1 MLVKLKDIAT
11 YINGK
16 AFKPSEWVETGL
28 PIIRIQNL
36 NNPSKEYNYFDKE
49 VHEKYIVENGDILI
63 SWSATLDIF
72 EWKREKALLNQH
84 IFKVVFDKEIEIDKS
99 YFKLAISSVL
109 HTMEKYTHGSTM
121 KHIVKK
127 DFENIKIPLPPLK
140 KQKTIAKTLDKAKEL
155 IELRKESIVKLDEL
169 SRSVFVDMFG
179 DPMENPMD
187 WKKDKADNY
196 IELLTGYPFKSKDYS
211 QNKNDIK
218 LCGGLIITP
227 IGIEWDKANLWNKND
242 TSHLEKYWLEVDD
255 IVMAMDRPWISTG
268 FKIYQIKKQDIGT
281 LLVQRTA
288 RIRSNILNLKFLYF
302 LYKEPYFEL
311 QARVTETTIP
321 HISPKDIRNYDI
333 IIPPIDLQQKFAKTI
348 QKIEAQKSLYEE
360 ELKKLEYNFE
370 ALLNESFS

>member
-179 DPMENPMD
+179 DPLENEMG
-187 WKKDKADNY
+187 WGTDKLDSFG
-196 IELLTGYPFKSKDYS
+196 EWRGGGTPSRKEKDYFNGDIPWITTVS
-211 QNKNDIK
+211 LGKLLYIDSKNAIEFINEK
-218 LCGGLIITP
+218 AIEKSATKIIP
-227 IGIEWDKANLWNKND
+227 IGSVIIGTRVGVGKVSINKEELCTNQDIISLVNLKEFVNN
-242 TSHLEKYWLEVDD
+242 
-255 IVMAMDRPWISTG
+255 
-268 FKIYQIKKQDIGT
+268 IYVCHIIKHIKK
-281 LLVQRTA
+281 LLISEQRGATIQGITA
-288 RIRSNILNLKFLYF
+288 TYLRSVSLPVPPLN
-302 LYKEPYFEL
+302 
-311 QARVTETTIP
+311 
-321 HISPKDIRNYDI
+321 
-333 IIPPIDLQQKFAKTI
+333 LQQKFAKII
-348 QKIEAQKSLYEE
+348 QKIEAQKALYEE
-360 ELKKLEYNFE
+360 ELEKLEYNFE
-370 ALLNESFS
+370 ALLDKSFG